1 MRKCSECNE
10 NVAMLYIQDMN
21 DRTKV
26 RGLCLSCA
34 KKLNVPGIDEIL
46 EKAGI
51 DHENIDEITEQMN
64 SASEMFEQQ
73 MRNIDP
79 LSMKEVFN
87 SISTNEDFVNIGKS
101 LSSLFSNK
109 K

>member
-1 MRKCSECNE
+1 M
-10 NVAMLYIQDMN
+10 
-21 DRTKV
+21 T
-26 RGLCLSCA
+26 

-101 LSSLFSNK
+101 LSNLFANSKEDKNK
-109 K
+109 DNKDDEKQTVIIDEIKER